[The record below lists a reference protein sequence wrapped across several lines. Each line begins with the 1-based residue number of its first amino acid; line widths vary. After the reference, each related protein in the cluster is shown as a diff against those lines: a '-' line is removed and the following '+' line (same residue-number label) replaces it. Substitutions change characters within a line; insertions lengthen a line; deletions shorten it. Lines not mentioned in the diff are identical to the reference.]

1 MFRSLSLCLFLAA
14 ATGANAQSLV
24 GKWDCDGRSGPNRA
38 AKAVMEF
45 RDNGRFQHYLS
56 MGVDGGFGRGG
67 AVALLRGTWKLSGD
81 RLVETAQS
89 VKITRVERGKTDV
102 TNTAEGRR
110 AAKNLRERLLSRSK
124 VSRTRVEFL
133 RSGRFRQVSRTISV
147 TCSPR

>member
-1 MFRSLSLCLFLAA
+1 MFRLLSICVFLAA
-14 ATGANAQSLV
+14 ASQGHAQSLV
-24 GKWDCDGRSGPNRA
+24 GKWDCEGRNGPNRA

-56 MGVDGGFGRGG
+56 MGVNNQRGRGG
-67 AVALLRGTWKLSGD
+67 AVALIRGTWKLSGD

-89 VKITRVERGKTDV
+89 VKITRVEQGQRDI
-102 TNTAEGRR
+102 TNTALGRTM
-110 AAKNLRERLLSRSK
+110 AKGLRDRLLGRTK
-124 VSRTRVEFL
+124 ISRTRIEFL